1 MLMHCGG
8 VRLLPSAGDK
18 TMGEEINE
26 FEKVSYKRRRREG
39 EYIVIEGQE
48 VGRYRHG
55 GERGGGD
62 SGGAG
67 RGEDN

>member
-1 MLMHCGG
+1 M
-8 VRLLPSAGDK
+8 A
-18 TMGEEINE
+18 EEINE
-26 FEKVSYKRRRREG
+26 FEKVSYKRWRREG

-55 GERGGGD
+55 GERGGGGGGD

-67 RGEDN
+67 RE

>member
-1 MLMHCGG
+1 
-8 VRLLPSAGDK
+8 
-18 TMGEEINE
+18 MGEEINE